1 MVSIISNYYLLFS
14 SLYLFKQNE
23 EDKDE
28 EKAQVDEEVEKEDAV
43 NKFDIWW
50 SAKSIL
56 IKS

>member
-28 EKAQVDEEVEKEDAV
+28 EKAEVDEEVEKEDAV

>member
-28 EKAQVDEEVEKEDAV
+28 EKAEVDEEVEKEDAV
-43 NKFDIWW
+43 NKFDI
-50 SAKSIL
+50 
-56 IKS
+56 